1 MTEHF
6 PEHFLNSREITV
18 LTLRFG
24 LADGRSR
31 TLENTSKELEPIE
44 RQFVSLPKHHPEYLR
59 RATRER
65 VCQIEAKA
73 LRKLRRRRPPTCCP
87 ECIDIY
93 TRMGKIIEKTLQ
105 LT

>member
-44 RQFVSLPKHHPEYLR
+44 DVGVH
-59 RATRER
+59 
-65 VCQIEAKA
+65 
-73 LRKLRRRRPPTCCP
+73 
-87 ECIDIY
+87 
-93 TRMGKIIEKTLQ
+93 Q
-105 LT
+105 LVVLSA